1 MKNKNNDCFLNNQ
14 LIAVQNYGMISQ
26 GKYYLCNPTKSTQK

>member
-14 LIAVQNYGMISQ
+14 LIDVQNYGMKSQ
-26 GKYYLCNPTKSTQK
+26 GKYYLCNSAKSTQK